1 LGIIGGVVA
10 RTVLTRLYPASETAD
25 MRGQAYAN
33 KSKLRVL
40 FGDRFLDEV
49 RDRTVIDFGCGH
61 GAESVEM
68 ALAGARR
75 VIGIDIREHHLQI
88 ARDYAAAAGVADRCV
103 FMRTPDEPADIV
115 VSLDSF
121 EHFSDP
127 ASILR
132 IMADYL
138 KPDGRVS
145 ASFGP
150 TWYHPLGGHLFS
162 VFPWAHL
169 LFTERA
175 LLQWR
180 KTLRPRQTAM
190 SFEECGLNRMTIG
203 RFERLV
209 AQSPLKCASFE
220 ARPIRGIRLL
230 SHPLLRE
237 FGTSTVRCTL
247 TKRATSVAAPV
258 VAA

>member
-1 LGIIGGVVA
+1 LGIIGGVA
-10 RTVLTRLYPASETAD
+10 ALTVLKRLCPDGETGY
-25 MRGQAYAN
+25 MTGEAYAN

-40 FGDRFLDEV
+40 FGDQFLDEV
-49 RDRTVIDFGCGH
+49 RGRTVIDFGCGH
-61 GAESVEM
+61 GDESVEM

-75 VIGIDIREHHLQI
+75 VLGVDISDRYLEI
-88 ARDYAAAAGVADRCV
+88 ARGRAAAAGVSDRCA
-103 FMRTPDEPADIV
+103 FMRVPDERADIV

-132 IMADYL
+132 IMDDYL
-138 KPDGRVS
+138 KPDGRVF
-145 ASFGP
+145 ATFGP

-169 LFTERA
+169 LFTERS
-175 LLQWR
+175 LLRWR
-180 KTLRPRQTAM
+180 KTFHPEQTAT
-190 SFEECGLNRMTIG
+190 SFEECGLNRITIS
-203 RFERLV
+203 RFERV
-209 AQSPLKCASFE
+209 IADSPFKFESFE
-220 ARPIRGIRLL
+220 ARPIRGIRWL
-230 SHPLLRE
+230 SHRLLRE

-247 TKRATSVAAPV
+247 TKRAAGVAAPV